1 MTYMRQSEID
11 QKFKEK
17 PQNRVASVQTDNPIP
32 ISLNGF
38 TLQNIIVV
46 LGLIFNLII
55 VIINHNNHAVHVQGN
70 DSLEILVLE

>member
-1 MTYMRQSEID
+1 MRQSEMD
-11 QKFKEK
+11 QKLKEK
-17 PQNRVASVQTDNPIP
+17 PQHRVASVQTDNPIP

-46 LGLIFNLII
+46 LGLIFNLIK

-70 DSLEILVLE
+70 DRLEILVLEQ